1 MSIGR
6 NGSLRWIGAA
16 AVIWVA
22 AQVTAA
28 AQEKPDFSG
37 TWALVAPA
45 QPPAQGTPPPAGVL
59 GPKMTIKQDAQA
71 LTIVRTSGGSAVAM
85 TVPFDGSEARVHL
98 PARLCEG
105 GQVAIYTLGWDGAA
119 AKLSLTGTVPPG
131 GGTVFKRESVYLLK
145 METPDTLTVQL
156 TSPAPNQAAPRV
168 ITSSYRKST
177 DAPVELAAPFPGQRA
192 TATIAQVSWLPG
204 VWIGMTAGGRI
215 AEERWTPSAGG
226 SMLAVARTIHSEIMT
241 GFEFLCIVE
250 RDGGLVY
257 QAMPNGRQPATDFVL
272 TSLTDDTATFE
283 NPTHDF
289 PKKIQYVRKAD
300 GSMEAIV
307 SGAPNQK
314 PQVFQFK
321 KQ

>member
-1 MSIGR
+1 
-6 NGSLRWIGAA
+6 
-16 AVIWVA
+16 VWVA
-22 AQVTAA
+22 AQTTAA

-37 TWALVAPA
+37 TWTLVAPP
-45 QPPAQGTPPPAGVL
+45 QPPAQGTPPPAGAF
-59 GPKMTIKQDAQA
+59 GPKMTVKQSAQA

-145 METPDTLTVQL
+145 MEAPDTLTVQL
-156 TSPAPNQAAPRV
+156 TSPVPNQAAPRV
-168 ITSSYRKST
+168 VTSSYKKST
-177 DAPVELAAPFPGQRA
+177 DAPVELPAPFPGQRA
-192 TATIAQVSWLPG
+192 TATIGQLSWLPG
-204 VWIGMTAGGRI
+204 VWSGTTAGGRTS
-215 AEERWTPSAGG
+215 EERWTPSAGG

-250 RDGGLVY
+250 REGGLVY

-307 SGAPNQK
+307 SGGPNSK